1 MIQHLYKHIG
11 TFEFEAGGSI
21 ENLQVAY
28 HTSPRPYEAGDK
40 RKVIWICHALTAN
53 SDAQDWWPELVGP
66 GKLLDTDKYFVI
78 CGNMLGSCYG
88 SSGPSSIDPKT
99 GRPFFFD
106 FPKVTVR
113 DIVRALDLVRESLG
127 IKHID
132 LLIGSSIGGFQ
143 ALEWSIMKPNIIK
156 HAAYMATGARVSPW
170 LTAFEECQRMALEAD
185 QTFRACKDLDG
196 GKEALKCARAIAL
209 MSYRCSEGYN
219 MKQKEDSDDTLFAD
233 KVCRYQH
240 HQGDK
245 LVARF
250 DAYSYWYLSY
260 SVDSS
265 NVGRGRGGIEKAL
278 AQIKADSIVVSIDT
292 DLIFPPYGMEEWAP
306 MIPGAKYYKI
316 TSHFGHDGF
325 LLETEQLT
333 NLLEPILKKL

>member
-1 MIQHLYKHIG
+1 MIKHSYRHTG
-11 TFEFEAGGSI
+11 TFEFEAGGNI
-21 ENLQVAY
+21 TDLQVAY
-28 HTSPRPYEAGDK
+28 HTSPEPYVENDK

-53 SDAQDWWPELVGP
+53 SDAEDWWPEIVGP
-66 GKLLDTDKYFVI
+66 GKLLDTDKYFIV

-88 SSGPSSIDPKT
+88 SSGPSSTNPDT
-99 GRPFFFD
+99 GKPYFFD

-127 IKHID
+127 IKQID

-143 ALEWSIMKPNIIK
+143 ALEWSIMKPDLIRN
-156 HAAYMATGARVSPW
+156 AAYIATGARVSPW
-170 LTAFEECQRMALEAD
+170 LTAFEECQRMSLEAD
-185 QTFRACKDLDG
+185 LTFRACKDLNG

-209 MSYRCSEGYN
+209 ISYRCSEGYN
-219 MKQKEDSDDTLFAD
+219 MKQHEDGEDTLFAD

-245 LVARF
+245 LAERF

-260 SVDSS
+260 SVDSN
-265 NVGRGRGGIEKAL
+265 NVGRGRGGVEKAL
-278 AQIKADSIVVSIDT
+278 GRIRAKALVVSIDT
-292 DLIFPPYGMEEWAP
+292 DLIFPPEEIEEWAP
-306 MIPGAKYYKI
+306 WIPGAEYCKM

-325 LLETEQLT
+325 LLETRQLVSS
-333 NLLEPILKKL
+333 LQPILAKL

>member
-1 MIQHLYKHIG
+1 
-11 TFEFEAGGSI
+11 
-21 ENLQVAY
+21 
-28 HTSPRPYEAGDK
+28 
-40 RKVIWICHALTAN
+40 
-53 SDAQDWWPELVGP
+53 
-66 GKLLDTDKYFVI
+66 
-78 CGNMLGSCYG
+78 
-88 SSGPSSIDPKT
+88 
-99 GRPFFFD
+99 
-106 FPKVTVR
+106 
-113 DIVRALDLVRESLG
+113 
-127 IKHID
+127 
-132 LLIGSSIGGFQ
+132 
-143 ALEWSIMKPNIIK
+143 
-156 HAAYMATGARVSPW
+156 
-170 LTAFEECQRMALEAD
+170 
-185 QTFRACKDLDG
+185 
-196 GKEALKCARAIAL
+196 
-209 MSYRCSEGYN
+209 